1 MNLTINFL
9 PNANRAW
16 RAARFPIDVSGADSS
31 GNPQH
36 SWPST
41 VPRLNANSILLK
53 AVNYKMHD
61 VESITTRLV
70 STGQQTLEKSTGQ

>member
-31 GNPQH
+31 GTVGTKPKFFGKTA
-36 SWPST
+36 T

-61 VESITTRLV
+61 V
-70 STGQQTLEKSTGQ
+70 